1 MLVFFTITS
10 RIPAVPIVLLNCL
23 FLCNSLIVCP
33 PVNFDTAAEANN
45 HIKNLDEELASK
57 YDEAGKHREEIT
69 SLLGQLVSQRHKIRE
84 VFTPCA
90 RIPLTSNLN

>member
-1 MLVFFTITS
+1 MSFAILIHFF
-10 RIPAVPIVLLNCL
+10 PAAMEYFDVP
-23 FLCNSLIVCP
+23 
-33 PVNFDTAAEANN
+33 AEANN

-84 VFTPCA
+84 VRNNMT
-90 RIPLTSNLN
+90 IV